1 MAWRTQDDLG
11 LDVATLHAE
20 VDRER
25 RHAFSVAALGVSS
38 IYIQT
43 RGDHMERTLPTH
55 ATTVHASTY
64 GQAAAGVGLLLA
76 AVVVQ
81 MVGTLVLLVLLVR
94 RRRPAVARV
103 QPCDHL
109 SPPPSPLGE
118 DTEEQQQPWW
128 SRCPKCSKTF
138 TSYRGYRGH
147 MGRNRLCDAARRKR
161 LQDRDTVEEKE
172 GCAMQEGALEEHYK
186 NMLKLEV
193 NKGLSDLRVD
203 RLIGGANTDYVKV
216 TQTLH
221 PSHLTQPTL
230 PPTQPLRARSLP
242 LSLPLGPPTE
252 PVPLS
257 LPLTLTLTLTR
268 T

>member
-1 MAWRTQDDLG
+1 
-11 LDVATLHAE
+11 
-20 VDRER
+20 
-25 RHAFSVAALGVSS
+25 
-38 IYIQT
+38 
-43 RGDHMERTLPTH
+43 
-55 ATTVHASTY
+55 
-64 GQAAAGVGLLLA
+64 
-76 AVVVQ
+76 
-81 MVGTLVLLVLLVR
+81 
-94 RRRPAVARV
+94 
-103 QPCDHL
+103 
-109 SPPPSPLGE
+109 
-118 DTEEQQQPWW
+118 
-128 SRCPKCSKTF
+128 
-138 TSYRGYRGH
+138 
-147 MGRNRLCDAARRKR
+147 MGRNRLCAAARRKQ

-221 PSHLTQPTL
+221 PSHLTQPAL